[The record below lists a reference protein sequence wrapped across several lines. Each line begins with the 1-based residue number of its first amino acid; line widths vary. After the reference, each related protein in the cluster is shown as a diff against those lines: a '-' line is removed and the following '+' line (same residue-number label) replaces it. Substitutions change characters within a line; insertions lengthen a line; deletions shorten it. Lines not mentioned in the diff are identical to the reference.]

1 MAGQIFGFF
10 LLEMNLYTISLILVQ
25 TLCQVPFLLSY
36 SEGTKISYFK
46 RLILSGYQQKRML
59 DIMKLLHD

>member
-10 LLEMNLYTISLILVQ
+10 LLEMNLYTISLKLVQ